1 MSHIAWDEKYS
12 VNIEVIDEQHKRI
25 IEILGKLFEEMGKKK
40 SPEVL
45 KTILDQMVWYASEHF
60 STEEIFMTQYDF
72 PGYAAHKKEHEAFKT
87 KVVAF
92 QKDFA
97 AGKATLSMEV
107 IHFLLGWL
115 DHHILEVDKQYGPFL
130 NEKGIC

>member
-1 MSHIAWDEKYS
+1 MVHIVWDDKYS

-25 IEILGKLFEEMGKKK
+25 IEILGKLFAEMGQKK

-45 KTILDQMVWYASEHF
+45 RAILDQMVWYASEHF

-72 PGYAAHKKEHEAFKT
+72 PGYADHKKEHEAFKT
-87 KVVAF
+87 KVGAF
-92 QKDFA
+92 QKDFV
-97 AGKATLSMEV
+97 AGKATLSLEV
-107 IHFLLGWL
+107 INFLLGWL

>member
-1 MSHIAWDEKYS
+1 MSHITWDDKYS
-12 VNIEVIDEQHKRI
+12 VNIEVIDQQHKKI
-25 IEILGKLFEEMGKKK
+25 IEILGKLFAEMGKKK

-45 KTILDQMVWYASEHF
+45 KAILDQMVWYAGEHF
-60 STEEIFMTQYDF
+60 GTEEIFMKQYGF
-72 PGYAAHKKEHEAFKT
+72 PGYEAHKKEHDAFRA
-87 KVVAF
+87 KVAAF
-92 QKDFA
+92 EKDFT

-107 IHFLLGWL
+107 INFLLGWL